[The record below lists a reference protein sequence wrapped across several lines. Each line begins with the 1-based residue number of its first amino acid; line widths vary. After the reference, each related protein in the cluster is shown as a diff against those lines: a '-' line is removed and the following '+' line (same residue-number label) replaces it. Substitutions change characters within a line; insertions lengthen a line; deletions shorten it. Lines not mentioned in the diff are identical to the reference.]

1 MTTDLILFK
10 GFNIRM
16 ARGEIG
22 QPLACLADICRIIGV
37 KQPARVATRLTAGGV
52 ININTPTESGNQNML
67 FVTEAGMYEALLG
80 SRKPIGKELSS
91 VLITKMAEMRQPA
104 TVPALATSA
113 LKEATRILAAVV
125 DKIDEHD
132 SRISQLEKDKQIVAV
147 ISAPV
152 KEISTRSKISQIIR
166 EYAQHHDKDFRE
178 CFKTLYY
185 EFKYRYGIDLVGR
198 TRNNGNKTVM
208 DTAEQ
213 LGCLD
218 DLFALAVSLFVGK

>member
-22 QPLACLADICRIIGV
+22 QPLVCLADICKAVGITNSGNVSGRITTGIHNLDT
-37 KQPARVATRLTAGGV
+37 PTAGGV
-52 ININTPTESGNQNML
+52 QKMV
-67 FVTEAGMYEALLG
+67 FVSEAGMYEVLLG
-80 SRKPIGKELSS
+80 SRKPIAKELAS
-91 VLITKMAEMRQPA
+91 VLVTKMAEMRQQT

-113 LKEATRILAAVV
+113 LKEATRILSAVV

-132 SRISQLEKDKQIVAV
+132 ARIAELEKDRQIVAV

-152 KEISTRSKISQIIR
+152 KEISTRLKINQVVR
-166 EYAQHHDKDFRE
+166 TYAQHHDKDYRE

-198 TRNNGNKTVM
+198 THNNGNKTVL

-218 DLFALAVSLFVGK
+218 DLFTLAVALFVGK